1 MIDDLFGPATDR
13 YVTRRQMTDLT
24 SEVYLKLNIIEDY
37 QMPESQFR
45 ESFIIDFI
53 AQAANQTFQSI
64 RIEDAVAL
72 LSQYDFKYDLR
83 PDVITQD
90 LGKIFSIKKT
100 GSKEQIVANRT
111 NFENL
116 KTNTRIDTD
125 ASTSGSFIDVFD
137 ASVSYKYVTDKSSD
151 WTLASSSFNSQLTEL
166 NSYNENNFEWQKVG
180 EFVKPKTI
188 KVVKLVKALMSR
200 NLVFSRVKREYND
213 APFKRLVSLNTLNNV
228 YLPSS
233 VQENVQR
240 IISLENALRN
250 LDQTISQ
257 KLNQSN
263 SLLTDQL
270 NNNAN
275 VTLNLLKA
283 SYSNL
288 AANITSL
295 SSVVGY
301 QPLINPT

>member
-1 MIDDLFGPATDR
+1 VLINGKVNQFYTFPLKIEFAAPLTTPERVALEKRIRDDGANLDLNIDCEINSKGRSYRQNTLIITGDQLYRIGMIDDLFGPATDR

-24 SEVYLKLNIIEDY
+24 SELYLKLNIIEDY

-45 ESFIIDFI
+45 ESFINDFI

-125 ASTSGSFIDVFD
+125 ASTSGSFIDVF
-137 ASVSYKYVTDKSSD
+137 
-151 WTLASSSFNSQLTEL
+151 EC
-166 NSYNENNFEWQKVG
+166 EC
-180 EFVKPKTI
+180 
-188 KVVKLVKALMSR
+188 
-200 NLVFSRVKREYND
+200 
-213 APFKRLVSLNTLNNV
+213 
-228 YLPSS
+228 
-233 VQENVQR
+233 
-240 IISLENALRN
+240 
-250 LDQTISQ
+250 
-257 KLNQSN
+257 
-263 SLLTDQL
+263 
-270 NNNAN
+270 
-275 VTLNLLKA
+275 
-283 SYSNL
+283 
-288 AANITSL
+288 
-295 SSVVGY
+295 
-301 QPLINPT
+301 

>member
-1 MIDDLFGPATDR
+1 M
-13 YVTRRQMTDLT
+13 
-24 SEVYLKLNIIEDY
+24 
-37 QMPESQFR
+37 
-45 ESFIIDFI
+45 
-53 AQAANQTFQSI
+53 
-64 RIEDAVAL
+64 
-72 LSQYDFKYDLR
+72 
-83 PDVITQD
+83 
-90 LGKIFSIKKT
+90 
-100 GSKEQIVANRT
+100 
-111 NFENL
+111 

-125 ASTSGSFIDVFD
+125 ASAEGSFIDVFD
-137 ASVSYKYVTDKSSD
+137 ASASYKYVSDKSSD

-200 NLVFSRVKREYND
+200 NLVFSRVKREYYD
-213 APFKRLVSLNTLNNV
+213 APFKRLVSLNTFNNV
-228 YLPSS
+228 YLPSN

-263 SLLTDQL
+263 SLLNDQL
-270 NNNAN
+270 NNSAN
-275 VTLNLLKA
+275 VTLNLLRA
-283 SYSNL
+283 SHSNL

-295 SSVVGY
+295 SNNLRETNNTFMSLLRMQESSLQTLSSKIKISRIEKGTWEVNNFQVNQATYNCVVSAYKTFSAPFQESPTIFYTLRKNHVADNWSALYSIYNEQITRNGLSFSVQFVGRSY
-301 QPLINPT
+301 VYAFAIDWVAIGK

>member
-1 MIDDLFGPATDR
+1 MLINWQGQSVQYVSPSKLNLPRLLTTPERLALEKRIRRDGANLDLNIDCEINSKGRAYRQNTLIITGDQLYRIGMIDDLFGPATDR

-45 ESFIIDFI
+45 ESFVNDFI

-64 RIEDAVAL
+64 RIEDALAL

-125 ASTSGSFIDVFD
+125 ASTSGSFIDVF
-137 ASVSYKYVTDKSSD
+137 
-151 WTLASSSFNSQLTEL
+151 EC
-166 NSYNENNFEWQKVG
+166 EC
-180 EFVKPKTI
+180 
-188 KVVKLVKALMSR
+188 
-200 NLVFSRVKREYND
+200 
-213 APFKRLVSLNTLNNV
+213 
-228 YLPSS
+228 
-233 VQENVQR
+233 
-240 IISLENALRN
+240 
-250 LDQTISQ
+250 
-257 KLNQSN
+257 
-263 SLLTDQL
+263 
-270 NNNAN
+270 
-275 VTLNLLKA
+275 
-283 SYSNL
+283 
-288 AANITSL
+288 
-295 SSVVGY
+295 
-301 QPLINPT
+301 